1 MVDEKKDQIIKASL
15 RRFSHFGIAKTSMS
29 EIAEDLKLSKAN
41 LYYYF
46 PDKFSLIEAIAEQL
60 VAESDVVVE
69 RLFASVP
76 ETLPML
82 LRMLEVKKDYLDRYY
97 MLFID
102 LHELNISD
110 ERWMALANRMFQRE
124 IETIMQIFQ
133 RGLDQGELVTFDV
146 KSTSELYVSM
156 MRGLAMFCGHAAP
169 TTLMSRE
176 DMAIVVEK
184 QKQAAAI
191 FINGVKK
198 TIAEIK

>member
-1 MVDEKKDQIIKASL
+1 MVDDKKDQIIKASL
-15 RRFSHFGIAKTSMS
+15 KRFSHFGIAKTSMS

-60 VAESDVVVE
+60 TAESDVVVE
-69 RLFASVP
+69 QLFATVP
-76 ETLPML
+76 ETLPIL
-82 LRMLEVKKDYLDRYY
+82 LRMLDVKKDYLDRYY

-110 ERWMALANRMFQRE
+110 ERWVALANRLFQRE

-133 RGLDQGELVTFDV
+133 RGLNQGELVTFDV

-169 TTLMSRE
+169 TTLVSRE
-176 DMAIVVEK
+176 EVAIIIEK

-198 TIAEIK
+198 AIAEIK